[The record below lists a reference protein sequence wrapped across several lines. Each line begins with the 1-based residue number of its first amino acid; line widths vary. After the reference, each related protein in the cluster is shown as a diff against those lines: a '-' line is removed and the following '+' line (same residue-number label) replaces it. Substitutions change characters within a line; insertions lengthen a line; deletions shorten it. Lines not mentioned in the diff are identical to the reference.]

1 MNRLVTLA
9 ALALLS
15 TAASAGSAMAADDA
29 VEFSG
34 EVALSSQYVAKGL
47 GKSDEDPALSGNVQL
62 AYGTFYGKAFY
73 STASSAQGG
82 DADVILTLGAK
93 PKVGD
98 YKFDLNVN
106 RRWSPGTID
115 GYDHAYT
122 EFQGDV
128 SRGFGKANVRLRVN
142 YSPDG
147 YGPSEE
153 AWWVEA
159 QAGFKVTSSDV
170 VSAAYGVRETDG
182 GRDYR
187 AWNVGVKHKVTDAI
201 AIDLRWYDTD
211 RRRYGG
217 NYDGRLVAQIA
228 YGF

>member
-1 MNRLVTLA
+1 MIRTTRAAIL
-9 ALALLS
+9 ALAT
-15 TAASAGSAMAADDA
+15 TALFAGAVQAAEDGVD
-29 VEFSG
+29 FGG

-47 GKSDEDPALSGNVQL
+47 GKSDEDPALSGNLQVG
-62 AYGTFYGKAFY
+62 YGMVYGKAFY

-93 PKVGD
+93 PKIGD
-98 YKFDLNVN
+98 YKLDLNFN

-122 EFQGDV
+122 ELQGDI

-147 YGPSEE
+147 YGATKE

-159 QAGFKVTSSDV
+159 QAGWKLTPNDAL
-170 VSAAYGVRETDG
+170 SAAYGVRETDG